1 MRTFSL
7 MLLLIAINP
16 IADAQTLYKTVGADG
31 KVVYS
36 DRPPAEGKA
45 QALQQEQLPIS
56 IVPGMP
62 PPAPGKAAAPKKAA
76 VQNGQAVL
84 YMAQWC
90 GYCRLARG
98 YLARNGIAYREI
110 DIDTPDGKAAFA
122 EIGGRGVPVLL
133 ADGQRHLL
141 VAGFFHACM
150 SDEIAINFEYFART
164 RRALPVD
171 LAIKMRLVMA
181 W

>member
-1 MRTFSL
+1 MRSFCLT
-7 MLLLIAINP
+7 LLLIATHP
-16 IADAQTLYKTVGADG
+16 FAGAQTLYKTVGADG

-36 DRPPAEGKA
+36 DRPPAEGKV

-62 PPAPGKAAAPKKAA
+62 PAPAGKAAPKKVA
-76 VQNGQAVL
+76 VPHGQAVL

-90 GYCRLARG
+90 GYCRLARA
-98 YLARNGIAYREI
+98 YLAKNQIGYREI

-133 ADGQRHLL
+133 ADG
-141 VAGFFHACM
+141 
-150 SDEIAINFEYFART
+150 
-164 RRALPVD
+164 
-171 LAIKMRLVMA
+171 
-181 W
+181 

>member
-1 MRTFSL
+1 MRSFCLT
-7 MLLLIAINP
+7 LLLIATHP
-16 IADAQTLYKTVGADG
+16 FAGAQTLYKTVGADG

-133 ADGQRHLL
+133 ADGQRL
-141 VAGFFHACM
+141 AGFRESSYDAL
-150 SDEIAINFEYFART
+150 FANRK
-164 RRALPVD
+164 A
-171 LAIKMRLVMA
+171 AAGKK
-181 W
+181 

>member
-1 MRTFSL
+1 MRIVCLT
-7 MLLLIAINP
+7 LLLIAMP
-16 IADAQTLYKTVGADG
+16 PFAGAQTLYKTVGADG

-36 DRPPAEGKA
+36 DRPPAEGKV

-62 PPAPGKAAAPKKAA
+62 PAPAGKATTKKAV
-76 VQNGQAVL
+76 VQHGQAVL

-90 GYCRLARG
+90 GYCRLARA
-98 YLARNGIAYREI
+98 YLAKNQIAYREI

-133 ADGQRHLL
+133 ADGQRL
-141 VAGFFHACM
+141 AGFRESSYDAL
-150 SDEIAINFEYFART
+150 FAKRK
-164 RRALPVD
+164 A
-171 LAIKMRLVMA
+171 AAGKK
-181 W
+181 